1 MSIFGQV
8 WLWSLLSFVAGV
20 LLTWLILV
28 RPVRKQVADLEDQ
41 LLEARSVPLPPPV
54 APAKVEDEFV
64 VDEWEP
70 APSLADEVLV
80 SSPRVDELSDDRPRS
95 LHERL
100 APEEP
105 RVAPPYAPPAEV
117 VHVDHE
123 PMAPPEVDGPPD
135 DFIYQPREVWAEQET
150 FLDEAAEQEDD
161 DSYDVS
167 ASASP
172 EQAADSEWPSND
184 LTGEYAGLQ
193 DQIAGRLSG
202 DEAVAET
209 TFMEPVASE
218 EDDEQAR
225 LDAFHAQA
233 DAATASERT
242 AIHEPVE
249 SPAEQTLIQLPVEP
263 ADRGDETAA
272 EQTLIQAPIDP
283 DAYEQQ
289 QAGWRPGAAY
299 RPAADHE
306 APADVEPAGPAD
318 FEQADFERADFEEP
332 VAAPADFEEPDAAE
346 ADQAAARLQA
356 AEADEAYAAHLAQA
370 GQVEADEY
378 EQLVESAQA
387 AAPEQ
392 QGFTAPDTA
401 DPEDEAAYAEHE
413 QVFAD
418 PHQGSLEDT
427 EQPAAHT
434 EQDSVESEHEEAYAD
449 SFTAPD
455 QEQDAPAQAGQTAF
469 AAPQADW
476 LDHLEP
482 DTQPEQQAEP
492 EPVAFAEPQVSQ
504 LDQVREPQGF
514 NAFAKPSA
522 DGHVSYEPFATPG
535 QPAASSV
542 FDPFAAVTPVDPAA
556 EAFAPTNG
564 VKPDVPEPPK
574 VEAPVVERPRS
585 LFEPILEADDAPPLT
600 ETKRPEPPASQDQP
614 FVPKFVPGPPLSEQQ
629 VEVAPPAP
637 ETDLPHRETPA
648 GLPRREARRSTPPRP
663 FQTQAP
669 AAPQPAPTAPPSQ
682 VRPPRPRPVGF
693 SPSTG
698 GRSIGPE
705 TTRYKQPEG
714 FNPRSPFGPGSV
726 LPKSDGLAPA
736 EDFGVKATLTGRR
749 YYTPESANF
758 VETRADVWFRTVAD
772 AQKAGF
778 RPAP

>member
-8 WLWSLLSFVAGV
+8 WLWTMLAFVAGV

-41 LLEARSVPLPPPV
+41 LFEARSVPLPPPV
-54 APAKVEDEFV
+54 APVKVEDEFV

-70 APSLADEVLV
+70 APSLADEMLV
-80 SSPRVDELSDDRPRS
+80 SSPRVDELNDDRPRS

-105 RVAPPYAPPAEV
+105 RVAPPYAPPAEI

-123 PMAPPEVDGPPD
+123 PMAPAEVDGPPD
-135 DFIYQPREVWAEQET
+135 DFIYQPREVWADQET

-161 DSYDVS
+161 SYDVP
-167 ASASP
+167 ASAESA
-172 EQAADSEWPSND
+172 EDVDGEWPSND

-202 DEAVAET
+202 SERT
-209 TFMEPVASE
+209 TFMEPVPSE

-225 LDAFHAQA
+225 LDAFHA
-233 DAATASERT
+233 ATASERT
-242 AIHEPVE
+242 TVHEPVE
-249 SPAEQTLIQLPVEP
+249 STAEQTLIQRPVE
-263 ADRGDETAA
+263 ATDRGDETAA
-272 EQTLIQAPIDP
+272 EQTLIQAPIDL
-283 DAYEQQ
+283 DAYEQEQ
-289 QAGWRPGAAY
+289 PGWRPGAAY
-299 RPAADHE
+299 RPAPAEVEPADSSP
-306 APADVEPAGPAD
+306 APADLDESD
-318 FEQADFERADFEEP
+318 T
-332 VAAPADFEEPDAAE
+332 APADFEEPDSAE
-346 ADQAAARLQA
+346 FDQAAAHRQA

-370 GQVEADEY
+370 GQSEADEY
-378 EQLVESAQA
+378 EQLVESAHA
-387 AAPEQ
+387 SAPEQ
-392 QGFTAPDTA
+392 QGFTAPTDTA
-401 DPEDEAAYAEHE
+401 DQVYAEPEHE
-413 QVFAD
+413 QAYSD
-418 PHQGSLEDT
+418 PRQGSLADT
-427 EQPAAHT
+427 EQPAAYTDLEHA
-434 EQDSVESEHEEAYAD
+434 EQAAAESEREESYAD
-449 SFTAPD
+449 PHHQGSFASPQAPEAD
-455 QEQDAPAQAGQTAF
+455 QEPEQQDASQTAF
-469 AAPQADW
+469 AAPQVAWADR
-476 LDHLEP
+476 LEP
-482 DTQPEQQAEP
+482 DAQPEQQAEP
-492 EPVAFAEPQVSQ
+492 EQASAASAE
-504 LDQVREPQGF
+504 LAREPQDF

-522 DGHVSYEPFATPG
+522 DGHVTYEPFGTPG
-535 QPAASSV
+535 APAASSV
-542 FDPFAAVTPVDPAA
+542 FDPFAAVTPVDPTA

-564 VKPDVPEPPK
+564 VKPEVPEPPK
-574 VEAPVVERPRS
+574 VEPPVVERPRS

-629 VEVAPPAP
+629 AEIVPPAP
-637 ETDLPHRETPA
+637 ETDLPHSETPA

-669 AAPQPAPTAPPSQ
+669 PAPQPKAAAPPSA
-682 VRPPRPRPVGF
+682 VRAPRPRPVGF

-698 GRSIGPE
+698 GRSNGVE

-736 EDFGVKATLTGRR
+736 EDFAVKATLTGRR

-758 VETRADVWFRTVAD
+758 VETRADVWFRTVSD